1 MKLELLLKT
10 ELKTIVNN
18 HRINFVRIITANRPD
33 MIVLKNYI
41 INQTRFFNSRYD
53 YTLSHRI
60 FFILNNMK
68 TFKSKMSCERWN
80 DIR

>member
-18 HRINFVRIITANRPD
+18 HRINFARMITANKPD

-41 INQTRFFNSRYD
+41 FN
-53 YTLSHRI
+53 
-60 FFILNNMK
+60 
-68 TFKSKMSCERWN
+68 
-80 DIR
+80 